1 MRDRT
6 PTRALKNGALRYG
19 VYAEDGSL
27 LRYEY
32 LALEDDPADPG
43 TELSKATLLQD
54 STEVS
59 LFGSA
64 ADRTIDEAF
73 AGIAGQLKL
82 IKSDMAAIT
91 LTVQDTT
98 GKPIPEVLVQGILS
112 ENGTAVYTNANGVA
126 AGYIGEGAQV
136 IKVSGYADVTDHSET
151 LTVVKGTT
159 ITKTWKLATLDFLKI
174 TASKSIKFSGN
185 VKSVDCSRLGGGGG
199 GGGGLAV
206 ASDESDTGAGGGAG
220 DVVEDFGIAVT
231 ANTLYPIVVGAG
243 GKGGKAK
250 SYESYADAAPKPP
263 ADDGSDGGSTTA
275 FGKTAEGGKGG
286 KGGQYTGLI
295 TGGTSSNGKGADGVR
310 YGQFESSKGKNGED
324 GKKTIFASLTTTE
337 KSGGGGA
344 SGGGGN
350 NYTGGRAIGGSPGG
364 GKGGYSDNYRL
375 YHGES
380 GVDGKG
386 GGGGGGGSACR
397 YNNSENEFY
406 SGASDGGR
414 GGSGCVA
421 IRMHLKSAA

>member
-6 PTRALKNGALRYG
+6 PTRALENGALRYG

-32 LALEDDPADPG
+32 LALEDDPTDPG

-91 LTVQDTT
+91 LTVQDTN

-112 ENGTAVYTNANGVA
+112 ESGQAVYTNANGVA
-126 AGYIGEGAQV
+126 AGYIGQGSQV
-136 IKVSGYADVTDHSET
+136 IKVSGYADVADYSET
-151 LTVVKGTT
+151 LTVVKGTS
-159 ITKTWKLATLDFLKI
+159 IVKTWKLTTIDFLKI

-206 ASDESDTGAGGGAG
+206 ATDESDTGAGGGAG
-220 DVVEDFGIAVT
+220 DVVEDSGIAVT

-243 GKGGKAK
+243 GKGGKSK
-250 SYESYADAAPKPP
+250 SYVSYGGSDHPP
-263 ADDGSDGGSTTA
+263 AEDGSNGGSTSA
-275 FGKTAEGGKGG
+275 FGKTAEGGKSG
-286 KGGQYTGLI
+286 KGGQYYGLI
-295 TGGTSSNGKGADGVR
+295 PGGTSSNGKGADGVR
-310 YGQFESSKGKNGED
+310 YGHFKSSEGKPGED
-324 GKKTIFASLTTTE
+324 GKKTVFASMTTTE
-337 KSGGGGA
+337 KTGGGGA
-344 SGGGGN
+344 SGGGGWN
-350 NYTGGRAIGGSPGG
+350 FNGKRAIGGAPGG
-364 GKGGYSDNYRL
+364 GKGGVSDNTSTT
-375 YHGES
+375 HGS
-380 GVDGKG
+380 PGVNGTG
-386 GGGGGGGSACR
+386 GGGGGGGANCDHTDSDDDDAPIA
-397 YNNSENEFY
+397 
-406 SGASDGGR
+406 GDGGR

>member
-6 PTRALKNGALRYG
+6 PTRALENGALRYG
-19 VYAEDGSL
+19 VYGEDGSL

-43 TELSKATLLQD
+43 TELRKATLLQD

-64 ADRTIDEAF
+64 ADRTIDEAL

-91 LTVQDTT
+91 LTVQDTN

-112 ENGTAVYTNANGVA
+112 ESGQAVYTNANGVA
-126 AGYIGEGAQV
+126 AGYIGEGSQV
-136 IKVSGYADVTDHSET
+136 IKVSGYADVADYSET
-151 LTVVKGTT
+151 LTAVKGTT
-159 ITKTWKLATLDFLKI
+159 ISKTWKLTTLDFLKI

-206 ASDESDTGAGGGAG
+206 ANDESDTGAGGGAG
-220 DVVEDFGIAVT
+220 DVVEDVGIAVI

-243 GKGGKAK
+243 GKGGKNR
-250 SYESYADAAPKPP
+250 SYVSYGGSDKPP
-263 ADDGSDGGSTTA
+263 ADNGSDGGSTTA

-295 TGGTSSNGKGADGVR
+295 TGGASSNGKGADGVR
-310 YGQFESSKGKNGED
+310 YGEFASSKGKNGED
-324 GKKTIFASLTTTE
+324 GKKTVFASMTTTE

-344 SGGGGN
+344 SGGGGR
-350 NYTGGRAIGGSPGG
+350 NYNGGRATGGSPGG
-364 GKGGYSDNYRL
+364 GKGGYSDNNYI
-375 YHGES
+375 YHGEA

-386 GGGGGGGSACR
+386 GGGGGGGSACW
-397 YNNSENEFY
+397 YSNSDDEFG
-406 SGASDGGR
+406 SGAGDGGR
-414 GGSGCVA
+414 GGNGCIA